1 MQNSSGANDNRRRY
15 PRIVI
20 PQGLTDLKKLI
31 GIEAV
36 VSGGEKTSLLDLSY
50 AGAALQRVN
59 NESKF
64 KTGDEIRIEFVFDN
78 KASRTVNAEVVRVT
92 DTALGVRFIS
102 MPADT
107 RLELERYMNDKMLGL
122 NIHQVRADLLNAR
135 DRRRDLS
142 HWFHG
147 PRDTNIFLWQKN
159 SELTKA
165 VVEIDY
171 QILHYENG
179 DFFVSHTLSETEFF
193 RDGYA
198 AYFDYGNDRNVKYSS
213 IDTIKRVIS
222 VISQMQN
229 RTTEL
234 ECLLDLLVQR
244 VSL

>member
-31 GIEAV
+31 GIEALIA
-36 VSGGEKTSLLDLSY
+36 GGEKTPLLDLSY
-50 AGAALQRVN
+50 AGAALQIKN
-59 NESKF
+59 NDSNY
-64 KTGDEIRIEFVFDN
+64 KTGDAIKIELIFDN
-78 KASRTVNAEVVRVT
+78 KASRSVNAEIVRVT
-92 DTALGVRFIS
+92 DNALGVRFVT
-102 MPADT
+102 MPAET

-135 DRRRDLS
+135 DRRRNLS
-142 HWFHG
+142 HWYHG
-147 PRDTNIFLWQKN
+147 PRDTNIFLWQKEN
-159 SELTKA
+159 EISKA

-179 DFFVSHTLSETEFF
+179 EFFVSHTLSETEFF

-198 AYFDYGNDRNVKYSS
+198 AYFDYGNDRNVKYSA

-229 RTTEL
+229 RTAEL
-234 ECLLDLLVQR
+234 DYLLNLLIQR